1 MSTTISED
9 TVWNDVWPVVE
20 ALIKATLAEDA
31 AAARPLLAPDGQA
44 AQALELFGLQVFDIL
59 LKTVLGRGSLGLVRA
74 VETENGRYV
83 HLEYAWPDPAQESNS
98 FTAADVVAVTLTR
111 RGAAWRVVDIN
122 PAAIDVPLTGARA
135 RGVLVS
141 GQFVADTDK
150 APAEPWVLPIALY
163 AGSLQLPLQEAALN
177 DAVEEL
183 LLPGLQHRTYGM
195 ISILKA
201 RRLWRDFKEAAEP
214 SLDKP
219 AGWAAAAEFI
229 ISEQDMREATQ
240 AAVGKHY
247 NVGLAAIVPRI
258 KQIKKTLQIEG
269 LDERYTDL
277 HTTRIQYE
285 NGNDK
290 RSAT

>member
-31 AAARPLLAPDGQA
+31 AAARLLVAPEGQA
-44 AQALELFGLQVFDIL
+44 AQALDLFGLQVFDIL
-59 LKTVLGRGSLGLVRA
+59 LKTVLGRGSLGVVRA

-83 HLEYAWPDPAQESNS
+83 HLEYAWPDPARENNS
-98 FTAADVVAVTLTR
+98 VTAADIVAVTLTR
-111 RGAAWRVVDIN
+111 RDAAWRVVEIN
-122 PAAIDVPLTGARA
+122 PAAIDVPLTSARA

-141 GQFVADTDK
+141 GQFVADTDQ
-150 APAEPWVLPIALY
+150 APTEPWVLPIALY
-163 AGSLQLPLQEAALN
+163 AGSLQLPLQEAALG
-177 DAVEEL
+177 DAVEQL

-201 RRLWRDFKEAAEP
+201 RRLWRDFKGAADP
-214 SLDKP
+214 ALDKP

-229 ISEQDMREATQ
+229 ISEQDMREVTQ

-247 NVGLAAIVPRI
+247 KVGLAAIVPRI

-285 NGNDK
+285 NGDDK
-290 RSAT
+290 RSP